1 MPETAPPASSMV
13 CRAEGL
19 LAATVGE
26 ELLMM
31 SPAAGKYFNLNEV
44 GTRIWELLA
53 QPTTVEALVAALTS
67 EYDVDT
73 DTAREQV
80 LEFLAAL
87 RERGLL
93 AEGAA

>member
-1 MPETAPPASSMV
+1 MPEKAQPADTMV

-19 LAATVGE
+19 LAAAIGE

-53 QPTTVEALVAALTS
+53 QPTTVEALVAALTG
-67 EYDVDT
+67 EYAVDA
-73 DTAREQV
+73 DTAREHV
-80 LEFLAAL
+80 LEFLAEL

-93 AEGAA
+93 APGDA